1 MADFRRWFI
10 ALAVLALAAGLASA
24 QVGTAGST
32 QAGVLVC
39 TANGASIPQI
49 RTEGYTELVGDIL
62 ITCTGGAAAGTA
74 SIPAVGSATPI
85 PTTNIT
91 VVIPQVS
98 NISSRLLAASS
109 GGQGTGPTGSLS
121 EAVLLIDEPGSGLLT
136 GATGG
141 TPAGYGPAATQG
153 LCSTGPGTCSS
164 YVGLD
169 SSGLI
174 EVALRAQQTGGNGS
188 GANAYNMYPGYI
200 AASGNFN
207 TVTFY
212 GVPVLPPVTTGLSR
226 VFRITNIRIPG
237 IALGNLVQIGATVT
251 TSPSQVL
258 PLTANSNSFP
268 VAAVIS
274 PSLLASVSTATTFS
288 QCSPPVPSPG
298 LTATLTYT
306 ENFATAFKTRVV
318 PLAAGN
324 VLSNALYA
332 AEGPD
337 TGLQNI
343 PGGFYGSFAANSES
357 GFIVPGETYGV
368 YTAGLADFG
377 TRLKAIFTNI
387 PAGVTLYVSNT
398 SLGTPPTVIGGA
410 TLNSSFAVLVATG
423 SATPITGE
431 ATIDS
436 PSAWPLYPLAQTPLT
451 PAAVTVPGTATATA
465 VWEVTNSQPGAID
478 TLNFGVYMAYTPSSA
493 TTTNPYGLPQVTS
506 PASLYPGVGVNN
518 VLMGY
523 APEPSQAAF
532 SQSAGPFPGTNPIPR
547 FLNLKTYQGP
557 FIGIQ
562 LCQTTLLFPF
572 VTASPGFDTG
582 IAIANTSQDPFGT
595 APFPIGNH
603 TSAVNQTG
611 DCTLYPYGFTYSS
624 TGAVGAGPA
633 AIPGCNTN
641 PALVGGTSCFP
652 SVRYGTVAT
661 VNANSG
667 GQSGVGVFPQ
677 GFQGYVIAVCNFQ
690 YAHGYASV
698 TDQGLRNLFSGY
710 LALEIAPDCI
720 PSSLAAGG
728 VPVCAGRGVSIEQ
741 LVH

>member
-212 GVPVLPPVTTGLSR
+212 GVPV
-226 VFRITNIRIPG
+226 
-237 IALGNLVQIGATVT
+237 
-251 TSPSQVL
+251 
-258 PLTANSNSFP
+258 
-268 VAAVIS
+268 
-274 PSLLASVSTATTFS
+274 
-288 QCSPPVPSPG
+288 PSPG

-423 SATPITGE
+423 SATPIPGE
-431 ATIDS
+431 AT
-436 PSAWPLYPLAQTPLT
+436 
-451 PAAVTVPGTATATA
+451 
-465 VWEVTNSQPGAID
+465 E
-478 TLNFGVYMAYTPSSA
+478 
-493 TTTNPYGLPQVTS
+493 
-506 PASLYPGVGVNN
+506 
-518 VLMGY
+518 
-523 APEPSQAAF
+523 
-532 SQSAGPFPGTNPIPR
+532 R
-547 FLNLKTYQGP
+547 K
-557 FIGIQ
+557 
-562 LCQTTLLFPF
+562 
-572 VTASPGFDTG
+572 
-582 IAIANTSQDPFGT
+582 
-595 APFPIGNH
+595 
-603 TSAVNQTG
+603 
-611 DCTLYPYGFTYSS
+611 
-624 TGAVGAGPA
+624 
-633 AIPGCNTN
+633 
-641 PALVGGTSCFP
+641 
-652 SVRYGTVAT
+652 
-661 VNANSG
+661 
-667 GQSGVGVFPQ
+667 
-677 GFQGYVIAVCNFQ
+677 
-690 YAHGYASV
+690 
-698 TDQGLRNLFSGY
+698 
-710 LALEIAPDCI
+710 
-720 PSSLAAGG
+720 
-728 VPVCAGRGVSIEQ
+728 
-741 LVH
+741 